1 MTLAPT
7 QTRAPDP
14 VPASRRARRR
24 VPVGLSLAA
33 LVAASIAVLPLLYL
47 AFRAGQLNADRVAEV
62 ATRVRSLEQL
72 GRSVLLAAVVTAGSL
87 VLGVGSAWVVARTD
101 VPLRRLWAV
110 LAALPL
116 AVPTYVAAYA
126 WIAAVPEV
134 AGFGGAAC
142 VLILCCYPYVYLPVV
157 ATLRGVDPAWEEA
170 SRSAGVGPL
179 ATFLRVTLRQIR
191 PAAAAGSLLV
201 ALYVLSDFGSVSI
214 LRYETLTVG
223 IYRSFT
229 NNPFDRTAPVVL
241 SGLLV
246 LVTAIVV
253 IGEARSRGRGR
264 YSRLG
269 GGAARPA
276 QVVRLGARRAP
287 LLAGMAAVSG
297 LALGVPAVSL
307 AYWLA
312 VGQSATL
319 DLPGII
325 GAASTSVVFAAGGAV
340 VTTLLAL
347 PVGLLAARHAGWFP
361 RLMERAAYVGHAVPG
376 VVVALSLVFFAVNYA
391 FGLYQ
396 SVPLVLFAYAV
407 LFLPLAVAGVHASA
421 AQSPPD
427 LEEVARSLGSRPLE
441 VLRRVTLPL
450 AAPGIAAAAV
460 LVFVT
465 SMKELTAT
473 LMLQPTGT
481 STLATELWTQTSTRA
496 YAAAAPYAAVLVL
509 LSAVPAYLLGRRS
522 GRWGGGGT

>member
-1 MTLAPT
+1 M
-7 QTRAPDP
+7 
-14 VPASRRARRR
+14 PARRRARGRL
-24 VPVGLSLAA
+24 PLGLSVAA
-33 LVAASIAVLPLLYL
+33 LIAAVIAVLPLVYL
-47 AFRAGQLNADRVAEV
+47 AIRAGQLNAARVMDV
-62 ATRVRSLEQL
+62 LSRVRSFEQL
-72 GRSVLLAAVVTAGSL
+72 GRSVLLAAVVTMGSL

-126 WIAAVPEV
+126 WVAAVPNI
-134 AGFGGAAC
+134 AGFGGAAL
-142 VLILCCYPYVYLPVV
+142 VLTVCCYPYVYLPVV

-170 SRSAGVGPL
+170 SRSAGVGPVG
-179 ATFLRVTLRQIR
+179 TFRRVTLRQIR

-201 ALYVLSDFGSVSI
+201 ALYVISDFGSVSI

-246 LVTAIVV
+246 VVTAIIV
-253 IGEARSRGRGR
+253 IAEARSRGRGR

-276 QVVRLGARRAP
+276 AVVPLGGRRTP
-287 LLAGMAAVSG
+287 VLAGMTALSG
-297 LALGVPAVSL
+297 LALGVPAASL
-307 AYWLA
+307 AFWLVIGRSGEMDVPEIFTAAATSAGLA
-312 VGQSATL
+312 V
-319 DLPGII
+319 
-325 GAASTSVVFAAGGAV
+325 GGAV
-340 VTTLLAL
+340 VTTVLAL

-421 AQSPPD
+421 AQSPPA
-427 LEEVARSLGSRPLE
+427 LEEVARSLGSPPRQ

-460 LVFVT
+460 LVFIT
-465 SMKELTAT
+465 CIKELTAT

-481 STLATELWTQTSTRA
+481 STLATELWTQTSVRA
-496 YAAAAPYAAVLVL
+496 YAAAAPYAALLVL

-522 GRWGGGGT
+522 HRWGVRHE

>member
-1 MTLAPT
+1 
-7 QTRAPDP
+7 
-14 VPASRRARRR
+14 
-24 VPVGLSLAA
+24 LSVAA
-33 LVAASIAVLPLLYL
+33 LIAAAIAVLPLVYL
-47 AFRAGQLNADRVAEV
+47 AIRAGQLNAARVMDV
-62 ATRVRSLEQL
+62 LSRVRSFEQL
-72 GRSVLLAAVVTAGSL
+72 GRSVLLAAVVTMGSL

-126 WIAAVPEV
+126 WVAAVPNI
-134 AGFGGAAC
+134 AGFGGAAL
-142 VLILCCYPYVYLPVV
+142 VLTVCCYPYVYLPVV

-170 SRSAGVGPL
+170 SRSAGVGPVG
-179 ATFLRVTLRQIR
+179 TFRRVTLRQIR

-201 ALYVLSDFGSVSI
+201 ALYVISDFGSVSI

-246 LVTAIVV
+246 VVTAIIV
-253 IGEARSRGRGR
+253 IAEARSRGRGR

-276 QVVRLGARRAP
+276 AVVPLGGRRTP
-287 LLAGMAAVSG
+287 VLAGMTALSA
-297 LALGVPAVSL
+297 LALGVPAASL
-307 AYWLA
+307 AFWLVIGRSGEMDVPEIFTA
-312 VGQSATL
+312 AATSAGL
-319 DLPGII
+319 
-325 GAASTSVVFAAGGAV
+325 AAGGAV
-340 VTTLLAL
+340 VTTVLAL

-376 VVVALSLVFFAVNYA
+376 VVVGLSLVFFAVNYA

-421 AQSPPD
+421 AQSPPA
-427 LEEVARSLGSRPLE
+427 LEEVARSLGSPPQQ

-460 LVFVT
+460 LVFIT
-465 SMKELTAT
+465 CIKELTAT

-481 STLATELWTQTSTRA
+481 STLATELWTQTSVRA
-496 YAAAAPYAAVLVL
+496 YAAAAPYAALLVL

-522 GRWGGGGT
+522 HRWGVRHE

>member
-1 MTLAPT
+1 M
-7 QTRAPDP
+7 
-14 VPASRRARRR
+14 AS
-24 VPVGLSLAA
+24 
-33 LVAASIAVLPLLYL
+33 
-47 AFRAGQLNADRVAEV
+47 
-62 ATRVRSLEQL
+62 RVRSLEQL
-72 GRSVLLAAVVTAGSL
+72 GRSVLLAGTVTAGSL
-87 VLGVGSAWVVARTD
+87 VLGVGSAWVVTRTD
-101 VPLRRLWAV
+101 LPLRRFWAV

-116 AVPTYVAAYA
+116 AIPTYVAAYA
-126 WIAAVPEV
+126 WIAALPEV
-134 AGFGGAAC
+134 AGFGGAAL
-142 VLILCCYPYVYLPVV
+142 VLTLCCYPYVYLPVV

-170 SRSAGVGPL
+170 SRSAGVGPVG
-179 ATFLRVTLRQIR
+179 TFRRVTLRQIR

-201 ALYVLSDFGSVSI
+201 ALYVISDFGSVSI
-214 LRYETLTVG
+214 LRFETLTVG

-229 NNPFDRTAPVVL
+229 NNPFDRSAPVVL

-253 IGEARSRGRGR
+253 LAEARSRGRGR

-269 GGAARPA
+269 SGAARPA
-276 QVVRLGARRAP
+276 PVVRLGARRTP
-287 LLAGMAAVSG
+287 VLAGMTAVSG

-307 AYWLA
+307 AYWLL
-312 VGQSATL
+312 VGRSAEL
-319 DLPGII
+319 DLPEIA
-325 GAASTSVVFAAGGAV
+325 GAASASVGLAVGGAV

-421 AQSPPD
+421 AQSPPG
-427 LEEVARSLGSRPLE
+427 LEEIARSLGSPPRQ

-460 LVFVT
+460 LVFIT
-465 SMKELTAT
+465 CIKELTAT
-473 LMLQPTGT
+473 LMLQPTGM

-496 YAAAAPYAAVLVL
+496 YAAAAPYAALLVL

-522 GRWGGGGT
+522 GRWGAART